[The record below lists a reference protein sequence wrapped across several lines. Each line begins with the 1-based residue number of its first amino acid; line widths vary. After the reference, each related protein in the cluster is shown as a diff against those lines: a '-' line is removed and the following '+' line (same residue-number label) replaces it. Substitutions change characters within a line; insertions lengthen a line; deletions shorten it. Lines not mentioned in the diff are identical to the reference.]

1 MKRLLHFHEDMSI
14 ANSDAGCNIPLILLL
29 PATFLL
35 HTQQTHSG
43 LGKTHPQLCC
53 CAGYLLCLS
62 LWSFPAQNCPVRGS
76 LSFSLPF
83 CHITHCY
90 CLYFK
95 SSACALPVPPHW
107 ALWGKRSPPASPEAG
122 LHYPLPICAPH
133 PPKSIFV
140 LSPAMPHR
148 DVILTLQNIMADVSF
163 FTLLLTAVNNDN

>member
-53 CAGYLLCLS
+53 CAGHLLCLS

-76 LSFSLPF
+76 LSLSLFPSVTSHTVTAF
-83 CHITHCY
+83 I
-90 CLYFK
+90 LK
-95 SSACALPVPPHW
+95 AL
-107 ALWGKRSPPASPEAG
+107 L
-122 LHYPLPICAPH
+122 
-133 PPKSIFV
+133 V
-140 LSPAMPHR
+140 LSPSHPTGHCGVNDHLQPALKLDSIIHYLFAPHTPPKAS
-148 DVILTLQNIMADVSF
+148 LFFLQQCPIGMWY
-163 FTLLLTAVNNDN
+163 